1 MTYVHHKMSNGTL
14 RDIVREDAIQ
24 MRDPSRH
31 YCPTTEATKY
41 VDTWEDAKAAGMEVC
56 FNEDQTRSTF
66 ASRRPT
72 SSASGSSGSAEK
84 DIETA

>member
-56 FNEDQTRSTF
+56 FNEDQTEINLRLPAPYKFSIRF
-66 ASRRPT
+66 QRER
-72 SSASGSSGSAEK
+72 
-84 DIETA
+84 